1 MKNFYYKKIFAAVV
15 ILFTTCVPGFADDH
29 KGRLQIGTGF
39 LYERGMDLTVA
50 YEHETRYHNAWEYF
64 GNVYLKWDECASC
77 GHVCPKSFWNNYN
90 TWGLGVA
97 YKPCVTRGRNHHGN
111 LRIGGSLGS
120 DRHGV
125 VGGVH
130 AGYERIATP
139 YARGG
144 RCTGR

>member
-64 GNVYLKWDECASC
+64 GNVYLNGTNALRAATCARSRS
-77 GHVCPKSFWNNYN
+77 G
-90 TWGLGVA
+90 TTT
-97 YKPCVTRGRNHHGN
+97 TRG
-111 LRIGGSLGS
+111 
-120 DRHGV
+120 
-125 VGGVH
+125 
-130 AGYERIATP
+130 AWA
-139 YARGG
+139 
-144 RCTGR
+144 